1 MAYSGGTTITT
12 KANLNVSTFYGGADA
27 MQNALRAA
35 IDDGDIIIA
44 ANMSNGSAGKMLTVV
59 WYEP

>member
-1 MAYSGGTTITT
+1 MAYNGGTTITT
-12 KANLNVSTFYGGADA
+12 KANLNVSTFYGGAEA

-35 IDDGDIIIA
+35 IADGDIIIS
-44 ANMSNGSAGKMLTVV
+44 ANLSNGSAGKMLTVV